1 MRLPERFV
9 PMPPPSLP
17 SAAPLIVAGF
27 AVVIWGLTPVATKV
41 AVGVADPVVVAILRM
56 SLAGA
61 IAWPAI
67 LLLRLTPPR
76 TRPLLLLLA
85 ASCLCG
91 MIAFPVLFTVGQRLT
106 SASHAALI
114 LAAQPIFT
122 GLVAAVV
129 ERRLPPRTWWAGSAV
144 ALSGEVA
151 LVSGQAADSGEVT
164 FLGDAVVLLAGFIA
178 SAGYVAGGRLQQS
191 GYAALPA
198 TLWSVAVASLVLA
211 PALPFLTTLEAL
223 RHIPPLPWLALLQ
236 LALGSSLIAYVAWY
250 WALGV
255 GGIGRIGLIQFLQ
268 TPIGVAAA
276 LLLLGEPLTIPL
288 VVSAVAILA
297 GVFIAQ
303 RR

>member
-1 MRLPERFV
+1 M
-9 PMPPPSLP
+9 
-17 SAAPLIVAGF
+17 A
-27 AVVIWGLTPVATKV
+27 IWGLTPVATKV
-41 AVGVADPVVVAILRM
+41 AVTAADPLLVGILRM

-67 LLLRLTPPR
+67 LLLRLAPPN

-91 MIAFPVLFTVGQRLT
+91 MIVFPLMFTVGQRLT
-106 SASHAALI
+106 SASHGALI

-129 ERRLPPRTWWAGSAV
+129 ERRLPSRAWWLGSAV
-144 ALSGEVA
+144 ALSGEIA
-151 LVSGQAADSGEVT
+151 LISGRSAESGEAT
-164 FLGDAVVLLAGFIA
+164 LLGDAVILAAGFIA

-191 GYAALPA
+191 GYKALPA
-198 TLWSVAVASLVLA
+198 TLWSVAIASLVLA
-211 PALPFLTTLEAL
+211 PTLPFLTTIGAL
-223 RHIPPLPWLALLQ
+223 QEIPGVPWLAMLQ

-250 WALGV
+250 WSLGV
-255 GGIGRIGLIQFLQ
+255 GGIGRVGLMQFFQ
-268 TPIGVAAA
+268 TPVGVVAA
-276 LLLLGEPLTIPL
+276 LILLGEPLTIPL
-288 VVSAVAILA
+288 VISAVAILA